1 MENEAFLKKYSVT
14 EISLIDLCLLKKC
27 LEQFFLIKNS
37 QSLKNFQQKSFA
49 RTFKSLNHRIGRI
62 HIQHI

>member
-27 LEQFFLIKNS
+27 LEQFFL
-37 QSLKNFQQKSFA
+37 LKNLQALEIFQQKNFIS
-49 RTFKSLNHRIGRI
+49 TF
-62 HIQHI
+62 